1 MARTGSREGLGS
13 VIRRLLAERL
23 EPRKAAAAVFVGL
36 TVGVVPIY
44 GFQSLTA
51 LGLATV
57 LRLNRPLTLGATF
70 VNNPLLQPLLV
81 FGSIQLGHRTLHGN
95 WVGLD
100 RASLVAGGFQAQ
112 ATAFV
117 VGSLLL
123 AVSLAVPGA
132 ALAYGAFGW
141 RARRRGASSASGT
154 GSEQVGATGQGE
166 MRRLRS
172 EVSRRFAQA
181 PAVARGFARWKVR
194 LDVIFRVLREH
205 DLGHG
210 AVVDLGCGYGLALLL
225 AALRDP
231 DRPLHGCD
239 LDANRVHAARQALA
253 GFDAHLSV
261 ADARLFPIPSA
272 GLILIVDVLQY
283 FDGPTQETLL
293 ARCAAA
299 LQPGG
304 RLIFR
309 VPETKPGFR
318 SRLTAWLDR
327 VVFKAGGATVLP
339 TYRGAADYDRTLG
352 RLGLSVDRTRPRNRL
367 PLSHVLFVCDKRSGG
382 VDG

>member
-1 MARTGSREGLGS
+1 M
-13 VIRRLLAERL
+13 IRRLLAERL
-23 EPRKAAAAVFVGL
+23 EPHKAAAAVFVGL
-36 TVGVVPIY
+36 TVGIVPIY

-112 ATAFV
+112 ASAFV
-117 VGSLLL
+117 VGSLVL
-123 AVSLAVPGA
+123 AVLLAVPGA

-141 RARRRGASSASGT
+141 RARRRGAFESGVT
-154 GSEQVGATGQGE
+154 GV
-166 MRRLRS
+166 RRLAS
-172 EVSRRFAQA
+172 EASKRLAQA
-181 PAVARGFARWKVR
+181 PAGARGFARWKVR
-194 LDVIFRVLREH
+194 LDVIFRTLGEL
-205 DLGHG
+205 DLGRG
-210 AVVDLGCGYGLALLL
+210 PVVDLGCGYGLALLL
-225 AALRDP
+225 AALKDP
-231 DRPLHGCD
+231 GRPLHGCD
-239 LDANRVHAARQALA
+239 LEASRIAAARQALA
-253 GFDAHLSV
+253 GFDARLSV
-261 ADARLFPIPSA
+261 ADARAFPIPSA

-283 FDGPTQETLL
+283 FDGATQNALL

-327 VVFKAGGATVLP
+327 RIFKAGGATVLP
-339 TYRGAADYDRTLG
+339 TCREAADYGRTLG
-352 RLGLSVDRTRPRNRL
+352 ALGLTVNRIHSHNRL
-367 PLSHVLFVCDKRSGG
+367 PLSHVLFVCDKLAGG